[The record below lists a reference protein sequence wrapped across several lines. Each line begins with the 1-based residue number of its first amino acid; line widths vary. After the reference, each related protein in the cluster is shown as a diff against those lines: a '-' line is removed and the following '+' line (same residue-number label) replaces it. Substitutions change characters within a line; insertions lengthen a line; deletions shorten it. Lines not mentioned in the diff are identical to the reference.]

1 MEGGATA
8 YTQHLLFIIVLLN
21 VSLLLL
27 SSPGLVKNE
36 WLKAGLLQFLT
47 PIVVVF
53 LASSDFTSYL
63 NVDTI
68 FLLLALIIS
77 GVITYSAMGIS
88 KDIQADVKN
97 YGLDPQKTRTLVILR
112 GVGITIGIIISY
124 LVLGKYGV
132 YSKHKVNIPDK
143 I

>member
-1 MEGGATA
+1 MEGRATA

-27 SSPGLVKNE
+27 SSPALVKNE

-88 KDIQADVKN
+88 KDVQADVKN

>member
-27 SSPGLVKNE
+27 SSPALVKNE

-68 FLLLALIIS
+68 FLLLALIVS

-88 KDIQADVKN
+88 KDIQADVKD

-124 LVLGKYGV
+124 LVLGKYRV
-132 YSKHKVNIPDK
+132 YSKHKVSIPDK

>member
-27 SSPGLVKNE
+27 SSPALVKNE

-68 FLLLALIIS
+68 FLLLAL
-77 GVITYSAMGIS
+77 
-88 KDIQADVKN
+88 N
-97 YGLDPQKTRTLVILR
+97 
-112 GVGITIGIIISY
+112 
-124 LVLGKYGV
+124 
-132 YSKHKVNIPDK
+132 
-143 I
+143 